1 MLTIEQIRQTVSDY
15 FKDKPVKRVYLFGS
29 YARGE
34 ANEENDVDLLVEL
47 DDSKKKVSLFD
58 IIRLNVGLEDKLN
71 RKVQLVEE
79 DFVYHGFLPYIQKD
93 KIKIYE
99 A

>member
-34 ANEENDVDLLVEL
+34 ADENSDVDLLVEL
-47 DDSKKKVSLFD
+47 DDSRKKVSLFD
-58 IIRLNVGLEDKLN
+58 FIRLQLGLEGILKKN
-71 RKVQLVEE
+71 VELVEE
-79 DFVYHGFLPYIQKD
+79 QFMYHGFRTSIQHH
-93 KIKIYE
+93 KIKLFE